1 MMFAVAALFAAGFIL
16 LLSGRIS
23 MLPLGILMVGNG
35 ANLAIFSGA
44 GLTMGAAPLLSREG
58 TAVATQA
65 DPVAQ
70 ALVLTAIVIGFGLLV
85 FLLALCLRIANESGV
100 DSLSEL
106 RQEEES

>member
-1 MMFAVAALFAAGFIL
+1 MFAVALLFAVGFFL

-23 MLPLGILMVGNG
+23 LLPLAILMIGNG

-44 GLTMGAAPLLSREG
+44 GLTMGAAPILSLSGESHPM
-58 TAVATQA
+58 QA

-85 FLLALCLRIANESGV
+85 FLLALCLRIADVWKV
-100 DSLSEL
+100 DDVRALI
-106 RQEEES
+106 REEET